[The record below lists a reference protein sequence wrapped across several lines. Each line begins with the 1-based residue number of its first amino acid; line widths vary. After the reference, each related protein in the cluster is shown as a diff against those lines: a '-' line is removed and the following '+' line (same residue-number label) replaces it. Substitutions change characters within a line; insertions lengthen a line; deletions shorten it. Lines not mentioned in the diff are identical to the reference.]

1 MDWDLALKFVI
12 AVTPVIVLLIAFDRF
27 DLFNLISLRWIAV
40 LVFLGGAVAGASFL
54 VNWRVMDGFPIG
66 FSSYSRY
73 IAPPIEESLKGAL
86 VVLLFALNRIGFK
99 LDAAVTGFAVGAGFS
114 MVENAWFLTI
124 QGDANVGAWLV
135 RGLGTAV
142 MHGGA
147 TALFAT
153 VAHEMT
159 ERQAEGAAHSYRFN
173 PLLFLP
179 GLALATALHSAFN
192 HFAEQPL
199 LAMILTFLLVPM
211 TLLLV
216 FTRGEQSAT
225 RWMEADRAAH
235 AQALADIRAGHFA
248 QSPTGRALHTLA
260 HRFARHGRAAEAD
273 LMEFIELKTELVLR
287 AEEIM
292 LSADDN
298 GQPGELAAPL
308 TPQPEDRAKFERLQA
323 LESKL
328 GKPLLRAIGPKL
340 AFSRNDLWELQ
351 RFRARAFGG

>member
-1 MDWDLALKFVI
+1 
-12 AVTPVIVLLIAFDRF
+12 
-27 DLFNLISLRWIAV
+27 
-40 LVFLGGAVAGASFL
+40 
-54 VNWRVMDGFPIG
+54 
-66 FSSYSRY
+66 
-73 IAPPIEESLKGAL
+73 
-86 VVLLFALNRIGFK
+86 
-99 LDAAVTGFAVGAGFS
+99 
-114 MVENAWFLTI
+114 
-124 QGDANVGAWLV
+124 
-135 RGLGTAV
+135 
-142 MHGGA
+142 
-147 TALFAT
+147 
-153 VAHEMT
+153 
-159 ERQAEGAAHSYRFN
+159 
-173 PLLFLP
+173 
-179 GLALATALHSAFN
+179 
-192 HFAEQPL
+192 
-199 LAMILTFLLVPM
+199 MILTFLLVPM

-351 RFRARAFGG
+351 RFRSRAFGG

>member
-1 MDWDLALKFVI
+1 MDWDLALKAVI

-40 LVFLGGAVAGASFL
+40 LVVLGGAVAAASFL

-66 FSSYSRY
+66 FTSYSRY
-73 IAPPIEESLKGAL
+73 IAPPIEESLKGLL

-114 MVENAWFLTI
+114 MVENAWFLHALP
-124 QGDANVGAWLV
+124 DANVGAWLV

-147 TALFAT
+147 TALFA
-153 VAHEMT
+153 VLAHELT
-159 ERQAEGAAHSYRFN
+159 ERQAEGAAHHYRFN

-179 GLALATALHSAFN
+179 GLALATVLHSAFN
-192 HFAEQPL
+192 HFGEKPE
-199 LAMILTFLLVPM
+199 LAMVLTFVLVPM
-211 TLLLV
+211 TLFLV
-216 FTRGEQSAT
+216 FTRGEQAAT
-225 RWMEADRAAH
+225 RWLETDRAAH
-235 AQALADIRAGHFA
+235 ARALADIRAGAFA
-248 QSPTGRALHTLA
+248 RSPTGQAFNTLA
-260 HRFARHGRAAEAD
+260 HRFARHGRAAQAD

-298 GQPGELAAPL
+298 GETGELAAPL
-308 TPQPEDRAKFERLQA
+308 TPDADDRAKFERLEA
-323 LESKL
+323 LEAKL